1 MSKFMIFFQEQY
13 NSFPFPIIYFLSIT
27 FSIHVLFNS
36 LPSLYI
42 SIFHLF
48 PFHAISF
55 STHLLFNP
63 RSLFIYNLFPAE
75 SPTQES
81 HSVTYFPSD
90 DKVKGDQLSST
101 SCMGPGRLAG
111 INTTTRLVKI
121 ACYTLKNH
129 SRHLFWTGLR

>member
-27 FSIHVLFNS
+27 FSIHVLFNA

-42 SIFHLF
+42 SIFHLI

-55 STHLLFNP
+55 STHFLFNP
-63 RSLFIYNLFPAE
+63 RSLFIYNLFLAE

-81 HSVTYFPSD
+81 HLATCFPSP
-90 DKVKGDQLSST
+90 DKVKGSQLSST
-101 SCMGPGRLAG
+101 TCMVPGRLAR
-111 INTTTRLVKI
+111 INTTTHLVKSVCV
-121 ACYTLKNH
+121 ALKNH
-129 SRHLFWTGLR
+129 NQHLFWTGLR